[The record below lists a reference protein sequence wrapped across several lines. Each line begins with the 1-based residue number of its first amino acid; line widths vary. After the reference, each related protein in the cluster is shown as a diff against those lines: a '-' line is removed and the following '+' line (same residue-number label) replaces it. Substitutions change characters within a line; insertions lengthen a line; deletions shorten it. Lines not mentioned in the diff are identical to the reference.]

1 MEWKRDAGQGRE
13 VQSNGIALHRGAMEG
28 PRIVQQCDGRAVK
41 SEAAQRQSGETL
53 SKGNAQRCKAM
64 QWNGSERYRIA
75 AEWRSTAMLDVATE
89 MQ

>member
-1 MEWKRDAGQGRE
+1 M
-13 VQSNGIALHRGAMEG
+13 
-28 PRIVQQCDGRAVK
+28 
-41 SEAAQRQSGETL
+41 QRQSGEQH
-53 SKGNAQRCKAM
+53 SKGNAQMRKAM